1 MLKEREIMAGCVRTL
16 GIFLWICLAVSFA
29 WAQDTQDA
37 PQVGGSSEEK
47 GAEDQGNLSQ
57 GTLSVYRLS
66 DITVTVYGVVDQ
78 TPSLPATTR
87 FGSQF
92 NSVTEEQIER
102 MDALDLYDA
111 LRNVPGVMYQKKNI
125 IGGQTSHSLYI
136 RGRGASHPSPDLNIL
151 FDDAP
156 RSGVLYGQALA
167 DGIPVYAL
175 GGMEV
180 YKYPQPS
187 RFGSGYGMINFI
199 PKYRTE
205 DGYGGDVGFEGGS
218 YGTFAENVG
227 VGFRKGRFDIY
238 AAQNWI
244 ATDGHVAHSAGRQTS
259 YYVNLGFQASEHWSV
274 RALGNYVDART
285 EVPNNPLTGIRA
297 TDRYDTI
304 TGLTTLT
311 LGNRF
316 NNASGYVKLYYNDTS
331 FYIRGESNG
340 TAQSKQSNRL
350 YGLRG
355 RETFFLWENGEMVA
369 GFDLDKT
376 ELQNYNIIYT
386 SPIGPNNPR
395 TWNFPDQTMFS
406 PYVAFNQMFGS
417 QSGLHL
423 IPSTGIRFYHNTVF
437 AEKTAPQAGV
447 VFGYRN
453 TDLNFNY
460 ARGVN
465 YPSPVV
471 LQAFLPNKELP
482 AGFDTN
488 KIRPEVADHYEA
500 GVTHARPGL
509 FTLGATYFHD
519 RGKDRTRAY
528 MYGGA
533 PDEFFFN
540 SSTSRYRIHGV
551 ELTGTMTPAQPLK
564 VFGGAT
570 WLRAKGTGDDG
581 VERDRMPYT
590 PGFTLQAGL
599 HWDFPNNFRL
609 YADYQHFQD
618 MYAGTLFRTS
628 STGSPGSN
636 FPSLTELNLLPDAD
650 VVNVRL
656 DYNFRLQSLFLEKAR
671 LFLAVDNVLN
681 SKYAF
686 ALETNASGQK
696 GCYYMPGTTFSLGF
710 RLSF

>member
-1 MLKEREIMAGCVRTL
+1 MAGRFGMAGVC
-16 GIFLWICLAVSFA
+16 LWIGLAVSA
-29 WAQDTQDA
+29 AGAQQAQDA
-37 PQVGGSSEEK
+37 EEK
-47 GAEDQGNLSQ
+47 SSPSEIKSGEEQGNLSQ
-57 GTLSVYRLS
+57 GALSVYRLS
-66 DITVTVYGVVDQ
+66 DVTVTVYGVVDQ

-102 MDALDLYDA
+102 MDALDFYDA

-151 FDDAP
+151 FDEAP
-156 RSGVLYGQALA
+156 RSGVLFGQALA
-167 DGIPVYAL
+167 DGMPVYAL

-205 DGYGGDVGFEGGS
+205 DGYGADVGFEGGS

-227 VGFRKGRFDIY
+227 AGFKKGRFDIY
-238 AAQNWI
+238 AAQSWM

-259 YYVNLGFQASEHWSV
+259 YYVNLGFQISEHWSV

-285 EVPNNPLTGIRA
+285 EVPNNPLTGTRA

-311 LGNRF
+311 LGNRYG
-316 NNASGYVKLYYNDTS
+316 NAAGYMKFYYNDTS

-340 TAQSKQSNRL
+340 TAQSRQSNKL

-369 GFDLDKT
+369 GFDLDRT

-386 SPIGPNNPR
+386 NPVGPNNPR

-406 PYVAFNQMFGS
+406 PYAAFNQLFGS
-417 QSGLHL
+417 QGGLHI
-423 IPSTGIRFYHNTVF
+423 IPSAGIRFYHNTVF
-437 AEKTAPQAGV
+437 AEKAAPQAGV
-447 VFGYRN
+447 VFGYGN

-471 LQAFLPNKELP
+471 LMAFLPNKDIP

-488 KIRPEVADHYEA
+488 KIKPEIADHYEA
-500 GVTHARPGL
+500 GVTHARSGL

-519 RGKDRTRAY
+519 RGRDRTRAY

-540 SSTSRYRIHGV
+540 STTSRYRIRGV
-551 ELTGTMTPAQPLK
+551 ELAGTMSPSQSLK

-570 WLRAKGTGDDG
+570 WLKARGTGDDG

-590 PGFTLQAGL
+590 PEFTLQAGL
-599 HWDFPNNFRL
+599 NWDFLQRFHL

-628 STGSPGSN
+628 STGNPASN
-636 FPSLTELNLLPDAD
+636 FPNLTDLNLLPDAN

-656 DYNFRLQSLFLEKAR
+656 DCSFRFQPLSLENAR

-681 SKYAF
+681 SKYAY

-696 GCYYMPGTTFSLGF
+696 GYYYMPGTTFSLGF